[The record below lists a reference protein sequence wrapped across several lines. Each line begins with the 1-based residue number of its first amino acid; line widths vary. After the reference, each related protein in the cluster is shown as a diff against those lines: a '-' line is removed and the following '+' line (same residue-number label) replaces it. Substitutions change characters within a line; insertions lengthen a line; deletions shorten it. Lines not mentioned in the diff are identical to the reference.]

1 MSHNVTVTGLQLSD
15 CEALVVA
22 TLLLLLLLLLLL
34 PVTSVQNHH
43 LRHEIPGR
51 QSLRRWS
58 LICTVDSWTAVIPF
72 QTAIPTPTR
81 RARTVTTL
89 NRFRLCLPFTS
100 CEMIAACK
108 MRLTKQKSLETCNER

>member
-1 MSHNVTVTGLQLSD
+1 MSHNVTVADLQLSD

-22 TLLLLLLLLLLL
+22 TLLLLLLLLLR
-34 PVTSVQNHH
+34 VTSVQNHH

-89 NRFRLCLPFTS
+89 NRFRLCLQFTS

-108 MRLTKQKSLETCNER
+108 MRLTKQKSLETCSER